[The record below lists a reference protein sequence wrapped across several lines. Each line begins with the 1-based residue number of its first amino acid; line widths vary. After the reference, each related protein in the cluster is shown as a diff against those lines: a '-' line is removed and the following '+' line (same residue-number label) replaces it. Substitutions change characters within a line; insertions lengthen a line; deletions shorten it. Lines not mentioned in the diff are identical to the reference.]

1 MAIYFYKEFGPL
13 GYLANYSNHGFYKN
27 NTYYKTV
34 EHFYQS
40 KKFLSLELQNKVI
53 DASTPKEASNI
64 GRDRNNKL
72 RDNWS
77 NIKQDIM
84 LEGVLEKFRQ
94 NKDILI
100 KLLNTGNEE
109 IVENTVDEYYWGCGK
124 DKSGENNFGKILVKA
139 REILK
144 NEELE
149 KLNKLK
155 NINKIYIIGHNNI
168 DFDSY
173 FSSYIL
179 SKILK
184 NFNIN
189 AEFTIL
195 DDYNISEDSKEIIDD
210 YNKEEPIIL
219 NREAIDNKNF
229 IFVDH
234 NDINQSLKNNN
245 CNILF
250 AIDHHIDS
258 KKVKECYSV
267 EYTSTLLYIYDM
279 FKKIYKFNEEEKKL
293 IALSVITDSE
303 YLTTTRFKDSDKEL
317 YDELNVNIDQKKIQ
331 NKYFKTTNFSLDTRY
346 NIKNNYKSYNIENI
360 NINRLILKAYSKDRN
375 NIYNYLEEFNKLYN
389 NTLLIWNEY
398 DTSKT
403 LVYFNSNLVKVYDYI
418 LTSSILIIKDLINN
432 KKIK

>member
-155 NINKIYIIGHNNI
+155 KINKIYIIGHNNI

-267 EYTSTLLYIYDM
+267 EYTSTLLYIYDL
-279 FKKIYKFNEEEKKL
+279 FKNIYNFSKVEKEL
-293 IALSVITDSE
+293 IALSVMTDSE
-303 YLTTTRFKDSDKEL
+303 YLTSSRYKESDKKL
-317 YDELNVNIDQKKIQ
+317 YEELNVDIDYKKVRD
-331 NKYFKTTNFSLDTRY
+331 KYFKTTDFNLDIKF
-346 NIKNNYKSYNIENI
+346 NITNNHKPYNIENR
-360 NINRLILKAYSKDRN
+360 NIDRVILKGYSKDRY
-375 NIYNYLEEFNKLYN
+375 NIPIYLEKINKIYSN
-389 NTLLIWNEY
+389 NFVIWDEY
-398 DTSKT
+398 DTLKT
-403 LVYFNSNLVKVYDYI
+403 EVYYNGKLVKEYNYI
-418 LTSSILIIKDLINN
+418 LTSSVLIIKDLIKDN
-432 KKIK
+432 II